1 MQNLRSYSCSI
12 VKLKLGA
19 NEAQW
24 RADVLAASSL
34 YGADHLLSGV
44 HLSLT
49 QEQFERD
56 ILPLN
61 EMSRDPRDPNMPKL
75 EPSSTTMKQEEQGS
89 PVLEHKT
96 SHLRSTWS
104 IPEYPDSLD
113 QESTGHVEEQVIID
127 QLGPYAS
134 SLTTEKLAQRKYART
149 LMQQGMRSRRIYVR
163 WNKNTQLYEDEGQL
177 DQLRRTLLG
186 KKMRDSLGECPHLLR
201 DLGEY
206 DIAAMWDT
214 VAQLEQP
221 EPYELLVRDIKRLTK
236 YEKKQDV
243 SLQAWLVGL
252 EEIYDSLQAV
262 QFPVTDMLRIG
273 FLLTLLESDTRFA
286 AIIKE
291 AKSKRWSYAKCLTK
305 FGRHAVL
312 IKDTAADSASK
323 SPTKKAHEQNA
334 TDTSRKG
341 KGHGRGGKGSGR
353 GSKDRPQS
361 DDSEEISK
369 LKKHLQQAKAQ
380 IVCPREKKGLDC
392 DTPRCPHKHSAESK
406 GKRSDSEQNSDKK
419 KKDSSGKKSDQATK
433 PKLGTCYV
441 YAENGSCPREPNCPY
456 SHEKHEQSTLTHA
469 LAMHE
474 LDKRAL
480 ENIAP
485 IAKKGDLIE
494 ISKDFSGHYGVY
506 ATMISSSIV
515 TYGKEGPT
523 RVYQLDMSR
532 ALADKIHP
540 GFHHELSYGIPE
552 RCITNVSTS
561 NHEVHLHG
569 SKKIL
574 PTFDSASTV
583 DMINTDQFF
592 WPGTVRDTNIQVAF
606 NDSTHSAVKPAKSGI
621 VLFATKVPN
630 RFIARR
636 MLHHPRAKRTI
647 ISIPKLRDL
656 GFAFDLQSDHMVMH
670 KGGVALL
677 HIPRNNRSNGTTK
690 EVDDDSYVTSFDILP
705 DDSVVNPAKLGA
717 VLYNTE
723 VPDSHNGDVLL
734 PSRDRD

>member
-49 QEQFERD
+49 QEQYERD

-61 EMSRDPRDPNMPKL
+61 EMGRDPRDSTMPKL
-75 EPSSTTMKQEEQGS
+75 EPSSTIKKEEQDFS
-89 PVLEHKT
+89 ALEQKT
-96 SHLRSTWS
+96 SHLRGTWS
-104 IPEYPDSLD
+104 IPDYPDSLD
-113 QESTGHVEEQVIID
+113 QDSTDHVEEQAIID

-236 YEKKQDV
+236 YEKKQEI

-291 AKSKRWSYAKCLTK
+291 AKSKRWTYAKCLTK

-341 KGHGRGGKGSGR
+341 KGRGRGKGSGR
-353 GSKDRPQS
+353 GSTDQTQS
-361 DDSEEISK
+361 EDSEEVSK
-369 LKKHLQQAKAQ
+369 LKKQLKQAKAQ
-380 IVCPREKKGLDC
+380 ILCPREKKGLDC
-392 DTPRCPHKHSAESK
+392 DIPHCPHKHSAESK
-406 GKRSDSEQNSDKK
+406 GKRSDSDKKSDNK

-433 PKLGTCYV
+433 PKTGICYV
-441 YAENGSCPREPNCPY
+441 FAENGSCPREPNCPY

-469 LAMHE
+469 LAMHD

-515 TYGKEGPT
+515 QYGKEGLT

-540 GFHHELSYGIPE
+540 GFHQELSFGIPE
-552 RCITNVSTS
+552 RCITNVSDS

-569 SKKIL
+569 SGKIL

-592 WPGTVRDTNIQVAF
+592 WPGTVRDTNIQVSF
-606 NDSTHSAVKPAKSGI
+606 NDATHSAVKPAKSGI
-621 VLFATKVPN
+621 VLFATKVKN

-656 GFAFDLQSDHMVMH
+656 GYAFALQSDHMVMH
-670 KGGVALL
+670 KGGVTLL
-677 HIPRNNRSNGTTK
+677 HIPRINLSNGTTK
-690 EVDDDSYVTSFDILP
+690 EVDDDSYVTSFDVLP
-705 DDSVVNPAKLGA
+705 DDYVVDPASLGA
-717 VLYNTE
+717 VLYNIE

>member
-1 MQNLRSYSCSI
+1 
-12 VKLKLGA
+12 
-19 NEAQW
+19 
-24 RADVLAASSL
+24 
-34 YGADHLLSGV
+34 
-44 HLSLT
+44 
-49 QEQFERD
+49 
-56 ILPLN
+56 
-61 EMSRDPRDPNMPKL
+61 
-75 EPSSTTMKQEEQGS
+75 MKKEEQDFS
-89 PVLEHKT
+89 ALEQKT

-113 QESTGHVEEQVIID
+113 QDSTDHVEEQAIFD

-221 EPYELLVRDIKRLTK
+221 EPYELLVRDIKRFTK
-236 YEKKQDV
+236 YEKKQDA

-286 AIIKE
+286 AIIQE

-334 TDTSRKG
+334 TDSSRKG
-341 KGHGRGGKGSGR
+341 KGRGKGKGSGR
-353 GSKDRPQS
+353 GSKDHTQS
-361 DDSEEISK
+361 DDTEEVSK
-369 LKKHLQQAKAQ
+369 LKKQLKQAKAQ
-380 IVCPREKKGLDC
+380 ILCPREKKGLDC
-392 DTPRCPHKHSAESK
+392 DIPHCPNKHSAESK
-406 GKRSDSEQNSDKK
+406 GKRSDSDKKSDKK
-419 KKDSSGKKSDQATK
+419 KKDSSGKKSEQAAK
-433 PKLGTCYV
+433 PSKGTCYV
-441 YAENGSCPREPNCPY
+441 FAENGSCPREPNCPY
-456 SHEKHEQSTLTHA
+456 SHETHEQSTLTHA

-515 TYGKEGPT
+515 TYGKEGLT

-540 GFHHELSYGIPE
+540 GFHHELSFGIPE
-552 RCITNVSTS
+552 SHITNVSDS
-561 NHEVHLHG
+561 NHELNLHG
-569 SKKIL
+569 SGKIL

-592 WPGTVRDTNIQVAF
+592 WPGTVRDTNIQVSF
-606 NDSTHSAVKPAKSGI
+606 NDATHSAVKPAKSGI
-621 VLFATKVPN
+621 VLFATKVKN

-656 GFAFDLQSDHMVMH
+656 GYAFALQSDHMVMH
-670 KGGVALL
+670 KGGVTLL
-677 HIPRNNRSNGTTK
+677 HIPRINLSNGTTK
-690 EVDDDSYVTSFDILP
+690 EVDDDSYVTSFDVLP
-705 DDSVVNPAKLGA
+705 DDSVVNPASLGT
-717 VLYNTE
+717 VLYNIE
-723 VPDSHNGDVLL
+723 VTDYHKGDVLL

>member
-1 MQNLRSYSCSI
+1 
-12 VKLKLGA
+12 
-19 NEAQW
+19 
-24 RADVLAASSL
+24 
-34 YGADHLLSGV
+34 
-44 HLSLT
+44 
-49 QEQFERD
+49 
-56 ILPLN
+56 
-61 EMSRDPRDPNMPKL
+61 MPKL
-75 EPSSTTMKQEEQGS
+75 EPSSTMKKEEHDFS
-89 PVLEHKT
+89 ALEQKT

-104 IPEYPDSLD
+104 IPDCPDSLD
-113 QESTGHVEEQVIID
+113 QDSTGHVEEQAIYD
-127 QLGPYAS
+127 QLGPLAS
-134 SLTTEKLAQRKYART
+134 SLSTEKLAQRLYART

-163 WNKNTQLYEDEGQL
+163 WNKNTQLYEDEGQV

-236 YEKKQDV
+236 YEKKQET

-291 AKSKRWSYAKCLTK
+291 AKSKRWTYAKCLTK

-341 KGHGRGGKGSGR
+341 KGRGRGKGSGR
-353 GSKDRPQS
+353 GSKDQTHS
-361 DDSEEISK
+361 GDSEEISK
-369 LKKHLQQAKAQ
+369 LKKQLKQAKAQ
-380 IVCPREKKGLDC
+380 ILCPREKKGLDC
-392 DTPRCPHKHSAESK
+392 DIPHCPHQHSAESK
-406 GKRSDSEQNSDKK
+406 GKRSDSDKNSDKK

-441 YAENGSCPREPNCPY
+441 FAENGSCPREPNCPY

-515 TYGKEGPT
+515 KYGKEGLT

-532 ALADKIHP
+532 ALADNLLRSIQ
-540 GFHHELSYGIPE
+540 GFIM
-552 RCITNVSTS
+552 N
-561 NHEVHLHG
+561 
-569 SKKIL
+569 
-574 PTFDSASTV
+574 SATA
-583 DMINTDQFF
+583 F
-592 WPGTVRDTNIQVAF
+592 PRDASQ
-606 NDSTHSAVKPAKSGI
+606 
-621 VLFATKVPN
+621 
-630 RFIARR
+630 
-636 MLHHPRAKRTI
+636 M
-647 ISIPKLRDL
+647 
-656 GFAFDLQSDHMVMH
+656 
-670 KGGVALL
+670 
-677 HIPRNNRSNGTTK
+677 
-690 EVDDDSYVTSFDILP
+690 
-705 DDSVVNPAKLGA
+705 
-717 VLYNTE
+717 
-723 VPDSHNGDVLL
+723 
-734 PSRDRD
+734 

>member
-1 MQNLRSYSCSI
+1 
-12 VKLKLGA
+12 
-19 NEAQW
+19 
-24 RADVLAASSL
+24 
-34 YGADHLLSGV
+34 
-44 HLSLT
+44 
-49 QEQFERD
+49 
-56 ILPLN
+56 
-61 EMSRDPRDPNMPKL
+61 
-75 EPSSTTMKQEEQGS
+75 
-89 PVLEHKT
+89 
-96 SHLRSTWS
+96 
-104 IPEYPDSLD
+104 
-113 QESTGHVEEQVIID
+113 
-127 QLGPYAS
+127 
-134 SLTTEKLAQRKYART
+134 
-149 LMQQGMRSRRIYVR
+149 
-163 WNKNTQLYEDEGQL
+163 
-177 DQLRRTLLG
+177 
-186 KKMRDSLGECPHLLR
+186 
-201 DLGEY
+201 
-206 DIAAMWDT
+206 MWDT

-236 YEKKQDV
+236 YEKKQET

-291 AKSKRWSYAKCLTK
+291 AKSKQWSYDKCLTK

-341 KGHGRGGKGSGR
+341 KGRGRGNGSGR
-353 GSKDRPQS
+353 GSKDQTQS

-369 LKKHLQQAKAQ
+369 LKKQLKQAKAQ
-380 IVCPREKKGLDC
+380 ILCPREKKGLDC
-392 DTPRCPHKHSAESK
+392 DIPHCPHKHSAESK
-406 GKRSDSEQNSDKK
+406 GKRSDSDKKSDKK
-419 KKDSSGKKSDQATK
+419 KKDSSGKKSDQAKK
-433 PKLGTCYV
+433 PKTGICYV
-441 YAENGSCPREPNCPY
+441 FAENGSCPREPNCPY

-469 LAMHE
+469 LAMHD

-515 TYGKEGPT
+515 KYGKEGLT

-540 GFHHELSYGIPE
+540 GFHQELSFGIPE
-552 RCITNVSTS
+552 RCITNVSNS

-569 SKKIL
+569 SGKIL

-592 WPGTVRDTNIQVAF
+592 WPGTVRDTNIQVSF
-606 NDSTHSAVKPAKSGI
+606 NDATHSAVKPAKSGI
-621 VLFATKVPN
+621 VLFATKVKN

-656 GFAFDLQSDHMVMH
+656 GYAFALQSDHMVMH
-670 KGGVALL
+670 KGGVTLL
-677 HIPRNNRSNGTTK
+677 HIPRINLSNGTTK
-690 EVDDDSYVTSFDILP
+690 EVDDDSYVTSFDVLP
-705 DDSVVNPAKLGA
+705 DDYVVDPASLGA
-717 VLYNTE
+717 VLYNIE